1 MKKTILTLALML
13 MMALAATA
21 GPAIKATPAS
31 KTHVALK
38 GDSIVVTD
46 GKDAVTISGLDLQMA
61 KEDALNYGLS
71 VTLISVSTGQSWKAR
86 PLMIDTLAG
95 RCTAVSTGQRTVPL
109 ARLMRALTF

>member
-31 KTHVALK
+31 KPRVAQK

-46 GKDAVTISGLDLQMA
+46 GKDAVTISGLDLQGEQ
-61 KEDALNYGLS
+61 KD
-71 VTLISVSTGQSWKAR
+71 
-86 PLMIDTLAG
+86 
-95 RCTAVSTGQRTVPL
+95 
-109 ARLMRALTF
+109 